1 MGCGASS
8 HEHFIPVD
16 GIPSSRS
23 TWSYQY
29 YSPRHSQFDNR
40 RGLGWRE
47 EPVRYNRNFPNGE
60 INQNGLQIRLKR
72 HLSACC
78 QGKSVEELEEALEL
92 YKKFIKIPDKTY
104 YAAVRKLEFLKLREG
119 LREALRRR
127 HAGVLDKAI
136 KDALSSPHAE
146 RLRNQVHVAE
156 KLRDHLRELR
166 LVKHE
171 VRMDI
176 DLKTVSELRSYQK
189 PPNSVCK
196 VTAAACI
203 LLGYSDRLTRCWA
216 DVQTVLSRTGRDNP
230 LQLMHEF
237 EPGVVPRYIADKV
250 DSILCRYRLDEVRIA
265 SHGAASFY
273 VWADEKLDLVYAL
286 NGWKRKKQYS

>member
-8 HEHFIPVD
+8 NEDFILVD

-29 YSPRHSQFDNR
+29 YRPGRSHFDNK
-40 RGLGWRE
+40 RGLGWHE
-47 EPVRYNRNFPNGE
+47 ETVTHNRNFPNGE
-60 INQNGLQIRLKR
+60 INQNGLQIRLRR

-78 QGKSVEELEEALEL
+78 QGKNVGKLEEALGL
-92 YKKFIKIPDKTY
+92 YQKFIKTPDDTY
-104 YAAVRKLEFLKLREG
+104 YTAVRKLEFLKLREG
-119 LREALRRR
+119 LREGLRRR

-136 KDALSSPHAE
+136 KDALKSPHAE
-146 RLRNQVHVAE
+146 RLRSQVKVAE
-156 KLRDHLRELR
+156 KLRDHLRELT

-171 VRMDI
+171 VRMEI
-176 DLKTVSELRSYQK
+176 DLKTISEVRSYQR
-189 PPNSVCK
+189 PPNSVSK
-196 VTAAACI
+196 VTAAACM

-237 EPGVVPRYIADKV
+237 DPSVVPQHIADRV

-265 SHGAASFY
+265 SHGAASLY
-273 VWADEKLDLVYAL
+273 VWADEKLDQVYAL
-286 NGWKRKKQYS
+286 NGWRRRQK